1 MGLDANPMVRVMVW
15 FVVNT
20 VYAFQKLLA
29 TAPGSAFASMV
40 GRGMEGSVLTWTNV
54 EQITVVIRMQI
65 VSTLLGRIPAAVGPA
80 TKELAFNVNLMA
92 LVQERSVMRMPR
104 VKT

>member
-1 MGLDANPMVRVMVW
+1 MIVFYRYLFYPFCLCFQLMVRVMVW

-40 GRGMEGSVLTWTNV
+40 GRGMEGNVLV
-54 EQITVVIRMQI
+54 RD
-65 VSTLLGRIPAAVGPA
+65 
-80 TKELAFNVNLMA
+80 
-92 LVQERSVMRMPR
+92 
-104 VKT
+104 

>member
-1 MGLDANPMVRVMVW
+1 MIVFYRYLFYPFYLCFQPMVRVMVW

-40 GRGMEGSVLTWTNV
+40 GRGMEGNVLV
-54 EQITVVIRMQI
+54 RD
-65 VSTLLGRIPAAVGPA
+65 
-80 TKELAFNVNLMA
+80 
-92 LVQERSVMRMPR
+92 
-104 VKT
+104 